1 MLVRALRDGGLGGD
15 AAPGDHVRVG
25 RRSPRVTRAWG
36 RWRFAAEL
44 LEKAGVAV
52 APGVGFGPGGEG
64 YVRFSL
70 IEPDDRVRQAG
81 AQIAKLLKS

>member
-1 MLVRALRDGGLGGD
+1 MTPPQATMFVWAKI
-15 AAPGDHVRVG
+15 P
-25 RRSPRVTRAWG
+25 PRYADMGAVA
-36 RWRFAAEL
+36 FASEL

-52 APGVGFGPGGEG
+52 APGVGFGTGGEG

-81 AQIAKLLKS
+81 AQVAKLLKS